1 MLGIRAFNKL
11 HIHSRKSR
19 KIINRGGIAVGHT
32 RCKHPDDNIAVFL
45 QLFAYR
51 AAFCLC
57 NLRGREHNIYL
68 MLRHKP
74 LFEVVEQVCIIR
86 CTEVVKLLALRKQQ
100 SLIQKLICK
109 VRAGIRH
116 IRGRLLIVKHRYI
129 RNALAFKSQ

>member
-1 MLGIRAFNKL
+1 
-11 HIHSRKSR
+11 
-19 KIINRGGIAVGHT
+19 
-32 RCKHPDDNIAVFL
+32 
-45 QLFAYR
+45 
-51 AAFCLC
+51 
-57 NLRGREHNIYL
+57 

-100 SLIQKLICK
+100 SLIQKLVCK

-129 RNALAFKSQ
+129 RNALAFKSQRQGHFLHHGRGSLP